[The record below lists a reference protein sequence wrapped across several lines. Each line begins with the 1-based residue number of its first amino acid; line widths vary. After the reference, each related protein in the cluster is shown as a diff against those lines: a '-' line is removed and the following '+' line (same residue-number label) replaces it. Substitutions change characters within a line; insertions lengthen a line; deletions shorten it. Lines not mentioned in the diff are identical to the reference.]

1 MKTKFTLWWVSGT
14 KIRTRITIAAP
25 ATCHHTEMLLTT
37 ASRWLR
43 KMFITAAS
51 TRITTKMMNTRVS
64 E

>member
-1 MKTKFTLWWVSGT
+1 MIS
-14 KIRTRITIAAP
+14 TRITIAAP

-51 TRITTKMMNTRVS
+51 TRITTNRMNTRVS